1 MNKKGFTL
9 VELLGVLVLVA
20 VILIVVVTPIVGQI
34 NSKKGEID
42 EATKMVLFSSATSYL
57 DNYQTLYPKGD
68 GNVYYISLERMMNA
82 GELSKEYIDGENLT
96 KETAIKVTVE
106 DGGYQYSIIQNI
118 DNEIVSGEPVYSS
131 LGKKTKEL
139 LDSSA
144 TVEYLEGT
152 YFQGNVTNNYVYFS
166 GFLWR
171 IVAINEDGSIK
182 LVTDEVVST
191 TKYGKSNG
199 EFEKSF
205 MYNWLNDYFY
215 TKLSNFDLIR
225 EAEFCDTSTNN
236 VDSDDLCENLIDSL
250 YIKVG
255 LLGLSEF
262 NNSKDAE
269 GNSYLKNGTKF
280 SLTNSYHDDKN
291 LVYVVGTDGNIVKEN
306 INNLHYVRPVINID
320 ASTIITAGSGTS
332 SSPFILNKNIDSV
345 VASDERTIK
354 TINITAG
361 EYISFDNKIYR
372 VIEKDKKELRM
383 ILDNFLSDTYNYSS
397 GGYARLVNDNYIGK
411 ELNTSIFNSYSANAK
426 KFMIRTYIYQ
436 GDYLTSSDNIYYKNS
451 SMSNT
456 NMVTGM
462 NVSLPRVSEILSA
475 PIKGNDSKSFWTM
488 SMSSA
493 SYVYKINNTSTE
505 SIFTNN
511 KYYVRPVITVD
522 AGLIVS
528 SGNGTKAS
536 PYVLKIS

>member
-96 KETAIKVTVE
+96 KETIIKVTVE

-191 TKYGKSNG
+191 TKYGKNNG

-225 EAEFCDTSTNN
+225 EVEFCDTSTNN

-306 INNLHYVRPVINID
+306 VNNLHYVRPVINID

-383 ILDNFLSDTYNYSS
+383 ILDNFLSNTYNYSS
-397 GGYARLVNDNYIGK
+397 GGYARLANDKYIGK
-411 ELNTSIFNSYSANAK
+411 ELNTSIFNGYSDNAK

-505 SIFTNN
+505 SIFTNSN
-511 KYYVRPVITVD
+511 YYVRPVIAVD
-522 AGLIVS
+522 SGLIVS